1 VPAVEVRDL
10 RKRYADVDAV
20 RGISFEVGEGE
31 VFALLGPN
39 GAGKTTTTEIL
50 EGYRARTSGDV
61 VVLGHDPAE
70 GKREMRERIGI
81 VLQSC
86 GILEELTVAETLEMY
101 GAYYARSR
109 PVGELVELVEL
120 DGKADKLIK
129 TLSGGQRRRLD
140 LALALVGDPDLVF
153 LDEPT
158 TGFDP
163 SARRTA
169 WRTIR
174 NLCSLGKTI
183 FLTTHFMDEAQELAD
198 RVAVIAGGEIVAS
211 GTPTTLGGRDTAA
224 SFVRFVVP
232 EGLVASE
239 LPEIPGADVT
249 MVGRQVAIS
258 TQEPVATAY
267 RLTRWAIERGTDLEG
282 FSVTPPTLEDI
293 YLALTG
299 HTEQEP
305 AS

>member
-1 VPAVEVRDL
+1 MPAVEVRDL
-10 RKRYADVDAV
+10 RKSYADVDAV

-61 VVLGHDPAE
+61 VVLGHDPAD

-101 GAYYARSR
+101 GAYYSRSR
-109 PVGELVELVEL
+109 PVGELIDLVEL
-120 DGKADKLIK
+120 DGKDNKLIK

-174 NLCSLGKTI
+174 NLCNLGKTI

-211 GTPTTLGGRDTAA
+211 GTPATLGGRDTAA
-224 SFVRFVVP
+224 SSVQFTLP
-232 EGLVASE
+232 ATVAAAD
-239 LPEIPGADVT
+239 LPAIADGEVT
-249 MVGRQVAIS
+249 VDGMHVAIA
-258 TQEPVATAY
+258 THEPVATAY
-267 RLTRWAIERGTDLEG
+267 RITQWAIERGADLEA

-305 AS
+305 AP

>member
-1 VPAVEVRDL
+1 MPAVEVRDL
-10 RKRYADVDAV
+10 RKSYADVEAV
-20 RGISFEVGEGE
+20 RGISFEVAEGE
-31 VFALLGPN
+31 VFAMLGPN

-50 EGYRARTSGDV
+50 EGYRARTSGEV
-61 VVLGHDPAE
+61 VVLGHDPIH

-81 VLQSC
+81 VLQSS

-101 GAYYARSR
+101 GAYYARCR

-183 FLTTHFMDEAQELAD
+183 FLTTHYMDEAQELAD

-211 GTPTTLGGRDTAA
+211 GTPETLGGRDTAA
-224 SFVRFVVP
+224 SSVRFLLPPDAGVTD
-232 EGLVASE
+232 
-239 LPEIPGADVT
+239 LPEIPGGDVR
-249 MVGRQVAIS
+249 VEGRHVLIS
-258 TQEPVATAY
+258 TQAPVETAH
-267 RLTRWAIERGTDLEG
+267 RITGWAIERGAELEG

-299 HTEQEP
+299 HIEQEP